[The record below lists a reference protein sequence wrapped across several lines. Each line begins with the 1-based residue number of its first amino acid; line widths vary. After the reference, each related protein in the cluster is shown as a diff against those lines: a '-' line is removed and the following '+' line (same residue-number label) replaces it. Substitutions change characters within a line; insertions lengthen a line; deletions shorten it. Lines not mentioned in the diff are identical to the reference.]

1 MKPRSTS
8 DPIPIPTETERR
20 QTPEIEEQIRH
31 RAYSFYEQRGRQEG
45 HDLDDWLQAEA
56 ELTGKARTVAA

>member
-1 MKPRSTS
+1 MRPRSTS
-8 DPIPIPTETERR
+8 DPTPTDLGLRN
-20 QTPEIEEQIRH
+20 PELEEQIRH

-56 ELTGKARTVAA
+56 EITGKKAKAASA